1 MLKAIRVRI
10 YPNKAQSDFLNQQFG
25 ATRLVYNKGLHLI
38 RHYYQRYGKSLNAKR
53 DIKSLLPKAKR
64 SRKYHWLKDYDSV
77 ALQQACL
84 NLHQAYSN
92 FFTQKS
98 AYPKFKSKH
107 GEQSSYH
114 CMGIQLGKSWIKI
127 PKVSTIKAKIH
138 RKVEGLLKSITLSR
152 SVTGKYYASIL
163 IEDGIKEPNL
173 IESIDSQTNIIGL
186 DVGLTD
192 FVTDSNGQKHP
203 NPRFLKKAMYNL
215 KRKQR
220 QLSRKQKGSHR
231 RSKARILLAKCHEKL
246 KQARSDFQHKVSRRI
261 IDENQAVIVES
272 LKIQNMLKNK
282 RLAKHISD
290 ASWDSFLKKLAY
302 KAKSQ
307 GKHFVCIDQWF
318 ASSKTCCHC
327 HHKMAEMSLSVR
339 QWECSSC
346 NASHDRDINAAIN
359 IKQQGIMQLKAAG
372 LSVSASGGLCKTG
385 IMPAVA

>member
-1 MLKAIRVRI
+1 MLKAIKVRI
-10 YPNKAQSDFLNQQFG
+10 CPNKEQSDFLNQQFG

-53 DIKSLLPKAKR
+53 DIKSLLPIAKR
-64 SRKYHWLKDYDSV
+64 SRKYQWLKDYDSV
-77 ALQQACL
+77 SLQQACL
-84 NLHQAYSN
+84 NLHQAFSN

-107 GEQSSYH
+107 GKQSSYH
-114 CMGIQLGKSWIKI
+114 CMGIKLGESWIKI
-127 PKVSTIKAKIH
+127 PKVSAIKAKVH
-138 RKVEGLLKSITLSR
+138 RKAEGLLKSITLSR

-163 IEDGIKEPNL
+163 IEDGIQEPVL
-173 IESIDSQTNIIGL
+173 IQSIDTQENIIGL
-186 DVGLTD
+186 DVGLSH
-192 FVTDSNGQKHP
+192 FVTDSSGHKHP
-203 NPRFLKKAMYNL
+203 NPRFLKRASHNL

-231 RSKARILLAKCHEKL
+231 RSKARVLLAKCHERL
-246 KQARSDFQHKVSRRI
+246 KQARADFQHKVSKRI

-290 ASWDSFLKKLAY
+290 ASWDSFLQKLAY

-327 HHKMAEMSLSVR
+327 QHRVAGMPLSVR
-339 QWECSSC
+339 QWKCPSC
-346 NASHDRDINAAIN
+346 NISHDRDINAAIN

-372 LSVSASGGLCKTG
+372 LSVSASGGLCKSD
-385 IMPAVA
+385 IMSAVA